1 MNKTENRKDEFDR
14 ALENMKLEPEADLD
28 RLIEKRVK
36 QMMTRISLQVVCVA
50 LLVLALVFLGVNPL
64 VNLCNVNPARANE
77 AEEGR
82 ASELLQTLS
91 AYVETVYPQT
101 RLYTIGEIE
110 KAGFGKYEIPLCVST
125 RTQRT
130 YVGKMNVI
138 LEMTRGKLEVKSDAD
153 GALTHIVHT
162 TVSNAK
168 REGIGDFAAYNE
180 AQIEDLAE
188 LPKSARVLLNVR
200 LHEAKALEEILALR
214 RDTIEPVWAQMDTE
228 SERFMGGISLESA
241 VLLYDDEPQR
251 EQMNAAQLRERYLK
265 NLTLLS
271 EHHALWNGLGLSWDS
286 SYTSGETALSHIQSA
301 LTEAQKTNT
310 FVTKNF
316 YLYGSRDD
324 IMDYMEANK
333 NELCTIED
341 VRLSELMH

>member
-1 MNKTENRKDEFDR
+1 MNKTENRKDEFDL

-36 QMMTRISLQVVCVA
+36 QMMTRISLKVVCVA

-101 RLYTIGEIE
+101 RLHTIGEIE

-153 GALTHIVHT
+153 GALTHIGHT

-168 REGIGDFAAYNE
+168 LEGIGDFAAYNE
-180 AQIEDLAE
+180 ATIKDLAE

-200 LHEAKALEEILALR
+200 LREAKALEEILALR
-214 RDTIEPVWAQMDTE
+214 RDTIEPVWAQMDVG
-228 SERFMGGISLESA
+228 ERA
-241 VLLYDDEPQR
+241 
-251 EQMNAAQLRERYLK
+251 
-265 NLTLLS
+265 
-271 EHHALWNGLGLSWDS
+271 
-286 SYTSGETALSHIQSA
+286 
-301 LTEAQKTNT
+301 
-310 FVTKNF
+310 
-316 YLYGSRDD
+316 LYGRDLPG
-324 IMDYMEANK
+324 ERCAP
-333 NELCTIED
+333 
-341 VRLSELMH
+341 V

>member
-1 MNKTENRKDEFDR
+1 MNKTENRKDEFDL

-36 QMMTRISLQVVCVA
+36 QMMTRISLKVVCVV

-64 VNLCNVNPARANE
+64 VNLYNVNPARANE
-77 AEEGR
+77 AEEGST
-82 ASELLQTLS
+82 SELLQTLS

-101 RLYTIGEIE
+101 RLYMIGEIE
-110 KAGFGKYEIPLCVST
+110 KEGFGKYKIPLCVST

-153 GALTHIVHT
+153 GALTHIGHT

-180 AQIEDLAE
+180 AKMQDLAE

-200 LHEAKALEEILALR
+200 LREAKALEEILALR
-214 RDTIEPVWAQMDTE
+214 RDTIEPVWAQMDVG

-241 VLLYDDEPQR
+241 VLLYGDEPER

-271 EHHALWNGLGLSWDS
+271 EQYALWNGLGLSWDS
-286 SYTSGETALSHIQSA
+286 SYVAGESALSHIQSA

-341 VRLSELMH
+341 VRLSELMR

>member
-1 MNKTENRKDEFDR
+1 M
-14 ALENMKLEPEADLD
+14 
-28 RLIEKRVK
+28 
-36 QMMTRISLQVVCVA
+36 
-50 LLVLALVFLGVNPL
+50 
-64 VNLCNVNPARANE
+64 
-77 AEEGR
+77 
-82 ASELLQTLS
+82 
-91 AYVETVYPQT
+91 
-101 RLYTIGEIE
+101 
-110 KAGFGKYEIPLCVST
+110 
-125 RTQRT
+125 
-130 YVGKMNVI
+130 
-138 LEMTRGKLEVKSDAD
+138 
-153 GALTHIVHT
+153 
-162 TVSNAK
+162 
-168 REGIGDFAAYNE
+168 
-180 AQIEDLAE
+180 
-188 LPKSARVLLNVR
+188 NVR

-228 SERFMGGISLESA
+228 SEGFMGGISLESA

-271 EHHALWNGLGLSWDS
+271 EQYALWNGLGLSWDS

-301 LTEAQKTNT
+301 LTESQKTNT

-341 VRLSELMH
+341 VRLSELMR

>member
-1 MNKTENRKDEFDR
+1 MNKTENRKDEFDL
-14 ALENMKLEPEADLD
+14 ALENMKLEAEADLD

-101 RLYTIGEIE
+101 RLHTIGEIE

-153 GALTHIVHT
+153 GALTHIMHT
-162 TVSNAK
+162 TVSSAK
-168 REGIGDFAAYNE
+168 LEGIGDFAAYNE

-228 SERFMGGISLESA
+228 SEGFMGGISLESA
-241 VLLYDDEPQR
+241 VLLYDDEPER

-271 EHHALWNGLGLSWDS
+271 EHHALWNGLVGDREMIEVLEQNASMS
-286 SYTSGETALSHIQSA
+286 EVCAELIQRANRNGGHDNITVIS
-301 LTEAQKTNT
+301 LKVTEE
-310 FVTKNF
+310 
-316 YLYGSRDD
+316 D
-324 IMDYMEANK
+324 IYE
-333 NELCTIED
+333 
-341 VRLSELMH
+341 H

>member
-1 MNKTENRKDEFDR
+1 MNKTENRKDEFDL

-36 QMMTRISLQVVCVA
+36 QMMTRISLQVVCVV

-101 RLYTIGEIE
+101 RLHTIGEIE

-168 REGIGDFAAYNE
+168 LEGIGDFAAYNE
-180 AQIEDLAE
+180 AHDRGSGRASKIRAGL
-188 LPKSARVLLNVR
+188 V
-200 LHEAKALEEILALR
+200 
-214 RDTIEPVWAQMDTE
+214 
-228 SERFMGGISLESA
+228 ERS
-241 VLLYDDEPQR
+241 
-251 EQMNAAQLRERYLK
+251 
-265 NLTLLS
+265 
-271 EHHALWNGLGLSWDS
+271 
-286 SYTSGETALSHIQSA
+286 TA
-301 LTEAQKTNT
+301 
-310 FVTKNF
+310 
-316 YLYGSRDD
+316 
-324 IMDYMEANK
+324 
-333 NELCTIED
+333 
-341 VRLSELMH
+341 

>member
-1 MNKTENRKDEFDR
+1 M
-14 ALENMKLEPEADLD
+14 
-28 RLIEKRVK
+28 
-36 QMMTRISLQVVCVA
+36 
-50 LLVLALVFLGVNPL
+50 
-64 VNLCNVNPARANE
+64 
-77 AEEGR
+77 
-82 ASELLQTLS
+82 
-91 AYVETVYPQT
+91 
-101 RLYTIGEIE
+101 
-110 KAGFGKYEIPLCVST
+110 ST

-168 REGIGDFAAYNE
+168 REGIRDFAAYNE
-180 AQIEDLAE
+180 ARIEDLAE

-241 VLLYDDEPQR
+241 VLLYDDEPER

-286 SYTSGETALSHIQSA
+286 SYVAGETALSHIQSA

-341 VRLSELMH
+341 VCLSELMH

>member
-1 MNKTENRKDEFDR
+1 MNKTENRKDEFDL

-36 QMMTRISLQVVCVA
+36 QMMTRISLKVVCVV
-50 LLVLALVFLGVNPL
+50 LLVLALLFLGVNPL
-64 VNLCNVNPARANE
+64 VNLYNVNPARANE
-77 AEEGR
+77 AEEGST
-82 ASELLQTLS
+82 SELLQTLS

-101 RLYTIGEIE
+101 RLYMIGEIE
-110 KAGFGKYEIPLCVST
+110 KEGFGKYKIPLCVST

-153 GALTHIVHT
+153 GALTHIGHT

-180 AQIEDLAE
+180 AKMQDLAE

-200 LHEAKALEEILALR
+200 LREAKALEEILALR

-228 SERFMGGISLESA
+228 SEGFMGGISLESA
-241 VLLYDDEPQR
+241 VLLYDDEPER

-301 LTEAQKTNT
+301 LTEAQKTAV
-310 FVTKNF
+310 FATKNF

-341 VRLSELMH
+341 VCLSELMH